1 MTLQVD
7 FLFAFGSLAVLAVVA
22 LGIKIGFRRG
32 RGPGDP

>member
-7 FLFAFGSLAVLAVVA
+7 FLFAFGSLAVLVIVA